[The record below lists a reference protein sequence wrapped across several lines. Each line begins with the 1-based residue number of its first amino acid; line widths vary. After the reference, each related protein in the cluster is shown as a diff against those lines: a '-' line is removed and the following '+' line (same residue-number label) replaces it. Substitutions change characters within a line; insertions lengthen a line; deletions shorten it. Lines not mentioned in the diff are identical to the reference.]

1 MWPPC
6 ELLYTCYLLTYQHR
20 CVTHVLL
27 VVRGASALVADVTLR
42 RRCPGNGCRG
52 NGTVRRRAAPW
63 RLVAAAAALRHHQ
76 RAVVVVVVNV
86 NKQLVGPVLLVVARL
101 LLMLLMLLR
110 MMRMRM
116 MLVAR
121 RCMSQAA
128 TRIH

>member
-6 ELLYTCYLLTYQHR
+6 ELLYTCYLLTYQRR

-76 RAVVVVVVNV
+76 SVVVAVVNV

-121 RCMSQAA
+121 SCMSQAA